1 MASSHPLDTRGVR
14 SPKSGNLKKGLPPPM
29 KGYLH
34 QMKTAL
40 FVATLLLLRPIPMQ
54 AQTAPAANPLAGEA
68 ERLSVELNPQVVAWR
83 RDFHKNPELGNRE
96 TRTAKVIADELR
108 KLGFEVTTGV
118 ATTGVVG
125 VLRGGRP
132 GPVVALRSDMDALP
146 VAEQGDLPFKS
157 TAKTQW
163 NGQEVGVM
171 HACGHDNHMAILL
184 GTAAALARMRDRLP
198 GTVKVIFQP
207 AEEGP
212 PPGETGGAEQMIK
225 ESVLE
230 NPKVDA
236 IFGLH
241 VFPFPAGTVVYRSG
255 PLMASADTFVI
266 KIKGRQT
273 HGAVPWGGIDPIV
286 IGSQVVMGL
295 QTIIS
300 RTVNITEA
308 PAVVTV
314 GRFTGGNRANI
325 VPEMVELEGTVR
337 AFDEGV
343 RKSIHDRIRAIATNY
358 AEAAGATATVDIGSG
373 TASPATINDP
383 ALTERMLPTQRR
395 AAGADNV
402 RLGPLT
408 GTAEDFSF
416 FQQKVPG
423 LFVFLGV
430 TPRDQDYTKVAQ
442 NHSPLFFADESAL
455 PVGVKVMT
463 NLALDYLF
471 GGK

>member
-1 MASSHPLDTRGVR
+1 MR
-14 SPKSGNLKKGLPPPM
+14 K
-29 KGYLH
+29 
-34 QMKTAL
+34 L
-40 FVATLLLLRPIPMQ
+40 FLLTLLMLLAPQ
-54 AQTAPAANPLAGEA
+54 AGLKTSLYATQTSPAANPLAA
-68 ERLSVELNPQVVAWR
+68 DVDRLSAEINPQVVAWR

-96 TRTAKVIADELR
+96 VRTAKIIADELR

-132 GPVVALRSDMDALP
+132 GPVVALRSDMDGLP
-146 VAEQGDLPFKS
+146 VTEQVDLPFKS
-157 TAKTQW
+157 TAKAPW

-184 GTAAALARMRDRLP
+184 GTATALARMKDRLP

-212 PPGETGGAEQMIK
+212 PPGEPGGAEQMIK
-225 ESVLE
+225 ENVLE

-236 IFGLH
+236 VFGLH
-241 VFPFPAGTVVYRSG
+241 VFPFRAGEIVYRPG
-255 PLMASADTFVI
+255 PLMASADSFLI
-266 KIKGRQT
+266 KVKGRQT
-273 HGAVPWGGIDPIV
+273 HGAIPWGGIDPIV
-286 IGSQVVMGL
+286 VGAQIVMGL

-300 RTVNITEA
+300 RSVNITEA

-314 GRFTGGNRANI
+314 GRFTGGNRSNI
-325 VPEMVELEGTVR
+325 VPDEIEMEGTIR
-337 AFDEGV
+337 AFDESV
-343 RKSIHDRIRAIATNY
+343 RKDIQKRVQEIATNI
-358 AEAAGATATVDIGSG
+358 AESAGATATVSYSLGYPV
-373 TASPATINDP
+373 TRNDEQ
-383 ALTERMLPTQRR
+383 LTERMLPTLRR
-395 AAGADNV
+395 TAGAENV

-423 LFVFLGV
+423 LFFFLGV
-430 TPRDQDYTKVAQ
+430 TPKGQDMSKVAI

-455 PVGVKVMT
+455 PVGVRVMT

>member
-1 MASSHPLDTRGVR
+1 MRT
-14 SPKSGNLKKGLPPPM
+14 
-29 KGYLH
+29 
-34 QMKTAL
+34 L
-40 FVATLLLLRPIPMQ
+40 FLALLLALATGQSPISG
-54 AQTAPAANPLAGEA
+54 QTAAPANPLAADVEKISA
-68 ERLSVELNPQVVAWR
+68 EINPQVVAWR

-96 TRTAKVIADELR
+96 TRTSKIIADELR

-146 VAEQGDLPFKS
+146 VTEQVDVPFKS
-157 TAKTQW
+157 TAKAMW
-163 NGQEVGVM
+163 NGVETGVM

-184 GTAAALARMRDRLP
+184 GTATALARMKDRLP

-212 PPGETGGAEQMIK
+212 PPGETGGAEQMVK

-236 IFGLH
+236 VFGLH
-241 VFPFPAGTVVYRSG
+241 VFPYRSGAIVYRPG
-255 PLMASADTFVI
+255 PLMASADSFLI
-266 KIKGRQT
+266 KVKGRQT

-286 IGSQVVMGL
+286 VGSQIVMGL

-300 RTVNITEA
+300 RSVNITEA
-308 PAVVTV
+308 PAVVTI
-314 GRFTGGNRANI
+314 GRFTGGNRSNI
-325 VPEMVELEGTVR
+325 VPEEIELEGTIR
-337 AFDEGV
+337 AFDESV
-343 RKSIHDRIRAIATNY
+343 RKDIQRRVGLIATNI
-358 AEAAGATATVDIGSG
+358 AESAGATATVTYSLGYPVTRNDEQL
-373 TASPATINDP
+373 TA
-383 ALTERMLPTQRR
+383 RMLPTLRR
-395 AAGADNV
+395 AAGAENV
-402 RLGPLT
+402 MLGPLT

-423 LFVFLGV
+423 MFFFLGV
-430 TPRDQDYTKVAQ
+430 TPKDQDPSKAAM
-442 NHSPLFFADESAL
+442 NHSPLFFADEAAL
-455 PVGVKVMT
+455 PVGVRVMT

-471 GGK
+471 GK

>member
-1 MASSHPLDTRGVR
+1 MNDR
-14 SPKSGNLKKGLPPPM
+14 SRIPVTMRK
-29 KGYLH
+29 
-34 QMKTAL
+34 
-40 FVATLLLLRPIPMQ
+40 FLLIAVLWMPIPMQ
-54 AQTAPAANPLAGEA
+54 AQSASVVNPLAADA
-68 ERLSVELNPQVVAWR
+68 ERLSAELNPQVVAWR

-96 TRTAKVIADELR
+96 TRTAGVIADQLR
-108 KLGFEVTTGV
+108 KLGFTVTTGV

-125 VLRGGRP
+125 VLKGGLP

-146 VAEQGDLPFKS
+146 VAEQGELPFKS
-157 TAKTQW
+157 NVKAQW

-184 GTAAALARMRDRLP
+184 GTAAALARMKDRLP

-207 AEEGP
+207 AEEGL
-212 PPGETGGAEQMIK
+212 PPGEVGGAEQMVK
-225 ESVLE
+225 EGVLE
-230 NPKVDA
+230 NPTVDA

-241 VFPFPAGTVVYRSG
+241 VFPYPAGTVVYRPG
-255 PLMASADTFVI
+255 PMMASADSFLI
-266 KIKGRQT
+266 RIKGRQT

-286 IGSQVVMGL
+286 IGSQIVMGL

-314 GRFTGGNRANI
+314 GRFTGGNRSNI

-337 AFDEGV
+337 SFSEGV
-343 RKSIHDRIRAIATNY
+343 RTSIHDRIRAIANGY
-358 AEAAGATATVDIGSG
+358 AQAAGATATVESGRGS
-373 TASPATINDP
+373 TYPVTVNDP
-383 ALTERMLPTQRR
+383 ALTERMLPTLRR
-395 AAGADNV
+395 VAGADNV
-402 RLGPLT
+402 RLGPLV
-408 GTAEDFSF
+408 GTAEDFSY

-430 TPRDQDYTKVAQ
+430 TPRGQDHTTAPQ

-455 PVGVKVMT
+455 PVGVRVMT

-471 GGK
+471 AGK

>member
-1 MASSHPLDTRGVR
+1 MLVTVAALLAIPAGLKTRLYAQAS
-14 SPKSGNLKKGLPPPM
+14 
-29 KGYLH
+29 
-34 QMKTAL
+34 
-40 FVATLLLLRPIPMQ
+40 
-54 AQTAPAANPLAGEA
+54 PASNPLAA
-68 ERLSVELNPQVVAWR
+68 DVDRLSAELNPQVVAWR

-96 TRTAKVIADELR
+96 TRTAKIIADELK

-146 VAEQGDLPFKS
+146 VTEQVDLPFKS
-157 TAKTQW
+157 TAKAQW
-163 NGQEVGVM
+163 NGQETGVM

-184 GTAAALARMRDRLP
+184 GTATALARMKDRLP

-212 PPGETGGAEQMIK
+212 PPGETGGAEQMVK
-225 ESVLE
+225 ENVLE

-236 IFGLH
+236 VFGLH
-241 VFPFPAGTVVYRSG
+241 VFPFRAGEIVYRPG
-255 PLMASADTFVI
+255 PLMASTDSFVI
-266 KIKGRQT
+266 KVKGRQT
-273 HGAVPWGGIDPIV
+273 HGAIPWGGIDPIV
-286 IGSQVVMGL
+286 VGSQIVMGL

-300 RTVNITEA
+300 RQVNITEA
-308 PAVVTV
+308 PAVVTI

-325 VPEMVELEGTVR
+325 VPDEIELEGTIR
-337 AFDEGV
+337 AFDENV
-343 RKSIHDRIRAIATNY
+343 RKDIQRRVGAIATNI
-358 AEAAGATATVDIGSG
+358 AESAGATATLTFTLGYPV
-373 TASPATINDP
+373 TRNDP
-383 ALTERMLPTQRR
+383 ALTERMLPTLRR
-395 AAGADNV
+395 VAGADNV

-423 LFVFLGV
+423 LFFFLGV
-430 TPRDQDYTKVAQ
+430 TPKDQDPSKAAM
-442 NHSPLFFADESAL
+442 NHSPLFYADESAL
-455 PVGVKVMT
+455 PIGVKVMT
-463 NLALDYLF
+463 NLALDYLY